1 MSESDAMNME
11 PNRLGEVAEKM
22 EDMGQEELQ
31 SLWVFGYGSLCWNP
45 GFEFRKS
52 LTGHIKGFARRFW
65 QGNTQHRGTDEK
77 VKKYVVSMIGIFQF

>member
-1 MSESDAMNME
+1 MSESDTMNME
-11 PNRLGEVAEKM
+11 PSRLGEMAEKM
-22 EDMGQEELQ
+22 EEMGQEELQ

-77 VKKYVVSMIGIFQF
+77 VKNNKYL